1 MTAAPDYKGPILP
14 AMIAAAPG
22 TNIVDLVDGV
32 VIRMTVIAWAPDA
45 ENIYRAPHPITC
57 HGIARMVGNR
67 AVEHPNGLIDDAGNP
82 VSFANEDEWLSWL
95 RAGKHGATR
104 RSHTVS
110 PERAEPPKAPKA
122 ASAAAMAGALKI
134 EWMTKPFQTNSF
146 YRYTDGDIDFIFDV
160 PGGVNPPKQK
170 APVVKIKRDEFVVMK
185 KTMDV
190 ASVTD
195 LQEGRYPGMVDLGED
210 FEAED
215 EDDDAAASLI

>member
-32 VIRMTVIAWAPDA
+32 VIRLTVIAWAPDA
-45 ENIYRAPHPITC
+45 DNIYRAPFPITC
-57 HGIARMVGNR
+57 HGIARMVGDR
-67 AVEHPNGLIDDAGNP
+67 AIEHPSGLIDDAGHP
-82 VSFANEDEWLSWL
+82 VSFANEDEWLAWL
-95 RAGKHGATR
+95 RSGKAGATR
-104 RSHTVS
+104 KAHTVPAAPAKPS
-110 PERAEPPKAPKA
+110 AAPKEA
-122 ASAAAMAGALKI
+122 PASELKI

-170 APVVKIKRDEFVVMK
+170 APVVKIKRDEFVVLK

-190 ASVTD
+190 ASVAE
-195 LQEGRYPGMVDLGED
+195 LQEGRYPGMTDLGED
-210 FEAED
+210 FEADD
-215 EDDDAAASLI
+215 EDDDDAASSLI